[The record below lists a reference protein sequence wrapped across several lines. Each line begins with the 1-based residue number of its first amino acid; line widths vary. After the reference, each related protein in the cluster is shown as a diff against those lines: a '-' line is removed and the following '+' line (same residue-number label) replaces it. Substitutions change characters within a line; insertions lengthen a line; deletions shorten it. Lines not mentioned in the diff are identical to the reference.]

1 MRYDYTEEFVKVLL
15 KNVGNLL
22 QLATYKTA
30 EDCQLCIAIV
40 KSLNPICFRKP
51 TESELIELLAKVKK
65 LQPTTTTSR
74 RAVAMAE
81 DDLYYILRL
90 K

>member
-1 MRYDYTEEFVKVLL
+1 MKYDYTEDFIKALL
-15 KNVGNLL
+15 KNIGNLL

-30 EDCQLCIAIV
+30 EDYRLCVAIV

-51 TESELIELLAKVKK
+51 TESELVELIAKVKK
-65 LQPTTTTSR
+65 LQPTTATSR
-74 RAVAMAE
+74 RAVNMAE
-81 DDLYYILRL
+81 NDLYYIMRL